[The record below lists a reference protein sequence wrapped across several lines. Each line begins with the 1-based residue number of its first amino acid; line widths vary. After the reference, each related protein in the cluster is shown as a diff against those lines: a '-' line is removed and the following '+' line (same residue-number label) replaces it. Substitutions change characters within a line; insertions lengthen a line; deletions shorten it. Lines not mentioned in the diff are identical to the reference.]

1 MFDSA
6 ATEGQTS
13 ACEEIF
19 FPSRE
24 PSIEECR
31 LARWKLERTSRRVR
45 VSGTPIKVYFVC
57 TPNGRHYELSLH
69 PKYRTGRQ
77 RRPFSAFFSPH
88 FFLGLQRR
96 RFSNPQPGKTLVDFA
111 ISDSGCIYLSALNYR
126 SVELTVHRTEGTKS
140 SGKRAAYLNFP
151 SSLFYSQSSPL
162 CSVLRGAWK
171 RVGIFGT
178 FKNDPPLIFFQRDSA
193 CNDSCTTGPHGC
205 ERRSFEWGNYGN
217 YFRVFFSPR
226 HSAAFKLR
234 FSRLKRGLQMIAVYQ
249 HREVLTF
256 SLFDL
261 QPFLEIQRGAM
272 T

>member
-1 MFDSA
+1 MLSFLRCTPTLCVRQPPVSFRASA
-6 ATEGQTS
+6 
-13 ACEEIF
+13 
-19 FPSRE
+19 P
-24 PSIEECR
+24 
-31 LARWKLERTSRRVR
+31 ARPYKGHVTL
-45 VSGTPIKVYFVC
+45 VC

-162 CSVLRGAWK
+162 CSVLRGA
-171 RVGIFGT
+171 
-178 FKNDPPLIFFQRDSA
+178 
-193 CNDSCTTGPHGC
+193 
-205 ERRSFEWGNYGN
+205 
-217 YFRVFFSPR
+217 
-226 HSAAFKLR
+226 
-234 FSRLKRGLQMIAVYQ
+234 
-249 HREVLTF
+249 
-256 SLFDL
+256 
-261 QPFLEIQRGAM
+261 
-272 T
+272 